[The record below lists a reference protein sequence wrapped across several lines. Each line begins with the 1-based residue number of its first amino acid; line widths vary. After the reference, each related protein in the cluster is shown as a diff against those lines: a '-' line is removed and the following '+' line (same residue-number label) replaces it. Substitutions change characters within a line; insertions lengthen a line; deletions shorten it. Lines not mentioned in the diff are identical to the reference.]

1 MKTQI
6 VKIGNSHGVRIPKIF
21 LKETDIG
28 TDVEMEVRN
37 RQIIIR
43 PAKYPRQGWEE
54 AFCKMRANE
63 DDILPDDLMNQTCWD
78 EEEWEW

>member
-6 VKIGNSHGVRIPKIF
+6 VKIGNSHGIRIPKIF
-21 LKETDIG
+21 LKESNIG
-28 TDVEMEVRN
+28 TDVEMEVLN

-43 PAKYPRQGWEE
+43 PAKYPRQDWEE
-54 AFCKMRANE
+54 AFRNMRANE
-63 DDILPDDLMNQTCWD
+63 DDLLSDDIQTCWD